1 MIKSSSLL
9 GVHNSAA
16 AVGVGALRSDTKSIS
31 VVSVS
36 CPTADKT
43 GILLANTALTTI
55 SSLNAQR
62 SSMLPPPRATII
74 KSGTFNSLSFRELL
88 NPFKASAIKC
98 AASSPCT
105 GTGQRIT
112 SHGNLSSSL

>member
-1 MIKSSSLL
+1 
-9 GVHNSAA
+9 
-16 AVGVGALRSDTKSIS
+16 
-31 VVSVS
+31 
-36 CPTADKT
+36 
-43 GILLANTALTTI
+43 
-55 SSLNAQR
+55 
-62 SSMLPPPRATII
+62 MLPPPRATII
-74 KSGTFNSLSFRELL
+74 KSGTLISLSFRELL